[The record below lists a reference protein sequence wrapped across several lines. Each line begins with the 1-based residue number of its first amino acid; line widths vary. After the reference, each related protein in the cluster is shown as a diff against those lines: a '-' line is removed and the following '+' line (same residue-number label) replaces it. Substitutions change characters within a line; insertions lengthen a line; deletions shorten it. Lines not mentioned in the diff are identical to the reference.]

1 MVQKN
6 VIKICYLKFISNTL
20 FLLLK
25 YLKIIYYISFFSFSF
40 QKCVDRAVSD
50 KSIFSTFARTLPP
63 SSKVSKSIVALL
75 KHFDWNRLMLL
86 VSDKHSH
93 RQTADALI
101 HLAVLYDIDIVETFN
116 VPGDYLTKD
125 NKTLKDIVLKTYK
138 RTRSKFHLCNF
149 FFFSSHHLICMY
161 IYRYKYRMLQN
172 SIDPIKG
179 AIEDIKKMK
188 LRKIFFAWICI
199 YSTMVRY

>member
-1 MVQKN
+1 M
-6 VIKICYLKFISNTL
+6 
-20 FLLLK
+20 FLLLQ
-25 YLKIIYYISFFSFSF
+25 YLNIIYYISFFLSF

-138 RTRSKFHLCNF
+138 RTRSKFHLYNF
-149 FFFSSHHLICMY
+149 FFFPLTIWFVCLYME
-161 IYRYKYRMLQN
+161 IN
-172 SIDPIKG
+172 TG
-179 AIEDIKKMK
+179 CC
-188 LRKIFFAWICI
+188 KIP
-199 YSTMVRY
+199 SMH